1 LLISFEGI
9 DGSGKGTQ
17 VTLFL
22 SYLAKRGLPHICVR
36 EPGGTDLGEA
46 IRELLLV
53 KEEISICSRAELFLF
68 LASRS
73 QLVSEI
79 VLPALRE
86 NKIVVAD
93 RFIDSSVAYQG
104 AGRKLGMKVVEELND
119 FATCGLR
126 PDLTYYIDI
135 TPETA
140 FRRKHGSDR
149 IESEGL
155 KFLSSVRE
163 AYLNLLEQ
171 HSNRIVLI
179 NGERSVDEI
188 HEEIVKIFEN
198 FSGRNR

>member
-1 LLISFEGI
+1 MFISFEGI

-17 VTLFL
+17 VSLFL
-22 SYLAKRGLPHICVR
+22 SYLERQGLPFVRVR
-36 EPGGTDLGEA
+36 EPGGTELGEA
-46 IRELLLV
+46 IRKLLLA
-53 KEEISICSRAELFLF
+53 KEEISICPRAELFLF

-104 AGRKLGMKVVEELND
+104 AARKLGTKIVEELND
-119 FATCGLR
+119 FATCGLK

-140 FRRKHGSDR
+140 LRRKRGSDR
-149 IESEGL
+149 IESEGI
-155 KFLSSVRE
+155 KFLAAVRE

-188 HEEIVKIFEN
+188 HQEIIRIFED
-198 FSGRNR
+198 FSRRKK